1 MNNLKNY
8 LKKTIPI
15 IKKEIYDSNKKTLK
29 IDDLDDF
36 QRFQIMNIY
45 SKILQKIG
53 EDKELVEKLK
63 NSNFFKQIE
72 CLFNTKDINNLKQI
86 LTEYLT
92 TNKREIITNF
102 FENVCEMQVNK
113 NKLGGYKNKTC
124 KNKRHRK
131 SKKSKKNKRKL
142 SKKNKLF
149 FGGAYPDGFLTGQ
162 FDRCE
167 ICFDEFDDQNNYVVL
182 HANENN
188 QDRRHNYHRNCLTS
202 WTNTNVRSCD
212 ENRNI
217 ICPYCQ
223 QPAPEF
229 RCLPVTSSIIRELDN
244 IPLNGQR
251 LPRRWNPVDD
261 RVHADMRVLGRQ
273 IEQVRDNIRNIIPE
287 NLRFIPENI
296 RNRLQENGIIVDHNE
311 DIVLLALAIF
321 FFIILFVPIF

>member
-124 KNKRHRK
+124 KNKCHRK

-162 FDRCE
+162 FNRCE
-167 ICFDEFDDQNNYVVL
+167 ICFDDFDDQNNYVVL

-217 ICPYCQ
+217 ILTSPYF
-223 QPAPEF
+223 ENYNNYG
-229 RCLPVTSSIIRELDN
+229 LDKKLKNILDN
-244 IPLNGQR
+244 SNYSIKEYWFEN
-251 LPRRWNPVDD
+251 NPKACIENVSK
-261 RVHADMRVLGRQ
+261 RQ
-273 IEQVRDNIRNIIPE
+273 SHKIGSTALIPE
-287 NLRFIPENI
+287 IWYYSKNYKIPTDAETI
-296 RNRLQENGIIVDHNE
+296 SVWQGE
-311 DIVLLALAIF
+311 
-321 FFIILFVPIF
+321 